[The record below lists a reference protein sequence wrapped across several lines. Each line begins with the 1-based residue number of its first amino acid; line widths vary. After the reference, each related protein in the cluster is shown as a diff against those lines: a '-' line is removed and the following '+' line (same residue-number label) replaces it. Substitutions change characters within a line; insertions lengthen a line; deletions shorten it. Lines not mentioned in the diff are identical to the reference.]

1 MENVPELV
9 IYVKTMMIKAIVHNV
24 LKVTKLKM
32 DHVKLLRIIVLKRNS
47 VIVFYVM
54 KVIDY

>member
-1 MENVPELV
+1 MENVVELV
-9 IYVKTMMIKAIVHNV
+9 IYVKTMMKKAIVHNV
-24 LKVTKLKM
+24 LNVTKLM
-32 DHVKLLRIIVLKRNS
+32 MGHVKLLRIIVLKRNS

>member
-47 VIVFYVM
+47 VIVFYAM